1 MNTFYIDG
9 EFVPEE
15 QSAISVNDMG
25 ILRGYGVFDFLRTY
39 NRRPFYLEKHIN
51 RLATSAKL
59 IDLKLPC
66 GTDEIHDITM
76 ETLSRNDQS
85 DANIRIVVTG
95 GVSPD
100 SITPQGNSKLLV
112 MVTDLHPC
120 PSEWYQK
127 GAAIITTHDE
137 RYIPGAKTTN
147 YIAAILA
154 LARARRQN
162 AIESIYVDRYGRLLE
177 GTTTN
182 FFAFMDDKLITPGDA
197 ILPGITR
204 QVVIELARKEFE
216 VEIRDIQKEEMR
228 LMDEVFITASN
239 KEVVPIVR
247 LDELM
252 LSDGEPGQRTRR
264 IMELFAA
271 YTRDYGQ
278 GKI

>member
-9 EFVPEE
+9 EFFSEE
-15 QSAISVNDMG
+15 QSVLSVNDMG
-25 ILRGYGVFDFLRTY
+25 VLRGYGVFDFLRTY
-39 NRRPFYLEKHIN
+39 NQRPFYLEDHIN
-51 RLATSAKL
+51 RLARSAKL
-59 IDLKLPC
+59 IDLNLPC
-66 GTDEIHDITM
+66 STKEIYEITM
-76 ETLSRNDQS
+76 DTLSRNDHAE
-85 DANIRIVVTG
+85 ANIRIVVTG
-95 GVSPD
+95 GISPD

-112 MVTDLHPC
+112 MITDLHKC

-127 GAAIITTHDE
+127 GAALITTHDE

-182 FFAFMDDKLITPGDA
+182 LFAFMDGKLVTPGKS

-204 QVVIELARKEFE
+204 QVVIELARKEFT

-228 LMDEVFITASN
+228 LMDEVFVTASN

-247 LDELM
+247 MDELR
-252 LSDGEPGQRTRR
+252 LSNGEPGKRTRR
-264 IMELFAA
+264 IMDLFAD
-271 YTRDYGQ
+271 YTREYGQ
-278 GKI
+278 GNV